1 MGPPPKFISQ
11 GVQLIRTVLLTS
23 TPTVQ
28 DLSSL
33 NEILPVQ
40 YSKIE
45 TFWTLKKV
53 ETHTKQETLQTGS
66 YDNFEGF
73 KKIMKAKT

>member
-1 MGPPPKFISQ
+1 MGPPQNLFLKVFS
-11 GVQLIRTVLLTS
+11 LYTVLLTS

-28 DLSSL
+28 ELSSL
-33 NEILPVQ
+33 NDILPVQ

-45 TFWTLKKV
+45 TCWTLKKV
-53 ETHTKQETLQTGS
+53 EAHTKQETLQTGS